1 MVNTEA
7 FAAINIDQLVTA
19 TDRLV
24 FGIVRRQVPRRIARG
39 SGLLDLAAADEP
51 TIYVRG
57 PSMSSYRSSVVI
69 LAVAASLTW
78 LAVAVICLLA

>member
-24 FGIVRRQVPRRIARG
+24 FGVARRQPKHIARG
-39 SGLLDLAAADEP
+39 SGLLALAAADEP
-51 TIYVRG
+51 TMYVRG
-57 PSMSSYRSSVVI
+57 PSMSSYRSSIVI